1 MRRREHASGPASSA
15 KALNRPLRGSTLQR
29 KASVIS
35 RHGCGVGGAERCLER
50 ALSAARPYV
59 ISRTVLFPPPSPAPS
74 RDSKPSGPELLKTGQ
89 ARNISSYVV
98 LHYSGCLGYL
108 LAARRGPWLVDII

>member
-15 KALNRPLRGSTLQR
+15 EALSRPLRGSTLQR

-35 RHGCGVGGAERCLER
+35 RHDCGVGGAERCLER

-59 ISRTVLFPPPSPAPS
+59 ISRTVLFPLPLPHRVVTASLQDESYSKRAKRVASP
-74 RDSKPSGPELLKTGQ
+74 LT
-89 ARNISSYVV
+89 
-98 LHYSGCLGYL
+98 
-108 LAARRGPWLVDII
+108 